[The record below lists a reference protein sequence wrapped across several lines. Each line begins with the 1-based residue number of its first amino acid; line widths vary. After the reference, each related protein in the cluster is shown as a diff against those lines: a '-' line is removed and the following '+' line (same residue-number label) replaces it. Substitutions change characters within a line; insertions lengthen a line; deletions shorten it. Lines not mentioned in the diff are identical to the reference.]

1 MWSGNH
7 DQGGLLGST
16 ALREKVNTL
25 LARRLPYKALDGRL
39 QMARAP
45 RLDAGSGMGQ
55 VRAWGEGRSALDLGG
70 AGDTVWQGERDRVQP
85 WGFLW
90 VLRRRDGP
98 GGVSASGELP
108 GALPQE
114 ERCSGTPDP
123 RGKPTCTERPGQRS
137 RETARAGRIPAKG
150 FRAHRT
156 ADGGCRGSK
165 VNLLRPELATRS
177 LGSLSRA
184 PQH

>member
-1 MWSGNH
+1 MRAQGWVKSGS
-7 DQGGLLGST
+7 GEKAEARAALLG
-16 ALREKVNTL
+16 
-25 LARRLPYKALDGRL
+25 
-39 QMARAP
+39 
-45 RLDAGSGMGQ
+45 
-55 VRAWGEGRSALDLGG
+55 LGG
-70 AGDTVWQGERDRVQP
+70 AGDTVWQGEQDRVQP
-85 WGFLW
+85 WGYVW
-90 VLRRRDGP
+90 VLQRRNGP

-108 GALPQE
+108 GALPRE

-137 RETARAGRIPAKG
+137 RETARAGRVPAKG

-177 LGSLSRA
+177 LGSRLALRSTNMHRQRRGFPA
-184 PQH
+184 GPASLAL